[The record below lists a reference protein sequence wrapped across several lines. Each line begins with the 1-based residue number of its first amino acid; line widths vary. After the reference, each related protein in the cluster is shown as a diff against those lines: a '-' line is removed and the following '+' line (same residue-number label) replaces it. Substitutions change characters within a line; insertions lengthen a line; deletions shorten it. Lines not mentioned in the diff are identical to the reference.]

1 MTNQRAEQELTV
13 SETQPGPV
21 YYDHLLSGWVLSR
34 YADVFTALHDERLC
48 PVSSRTEDVPQ
59 QEEMNSQQQLRR
71 DTLAA
76 CSGRQIKSWQILFEG
91 LARQRI
97 TKLRAAIRA
106 DIIQDFAEPW
116 ALEAAVTVTGAER
129 KASAHLNVLAKT
141 ISTASAD
148 PSDQLIRQSAKAAGD
163 ELARRLQSSPIP
175 MSGPAFV
182 AISQT
187 LPSFLGNAWLAL
199 LRNPP
204 QLELLRA
211 EHGLM
216 SVAVEELL
224 RYAGLAHTL
233 FRRASATID
242 MGGVTIARGDR
253 VMLKLSS
260 ANRDGKQFENP
271 ERLDISRRAGPQLAL
286 GIGLHSCAGGLLIRT
301 LAGIATICFVESVA
315 GYDPTIRIEWKG
327 GSGFRSPKALP
338 VLLKSASQP
347 SLLENQRDS
356 LRSR

>member
-1 MTNQRAEQELTV
+1 MAAAYDNQPAESDRDFVEI
-13 SETQPGPV
+13 PRPAH
-21 YYDHLLSGWVLSR
+21 YDHLLDGWILSR
-34 YADVFTALHDERLC
+34 YADVSTALHEERLC
-48 PVSSRTEDVPQ
+48 PVSSRTEDIPR
-59 QEEMNSQQQLRR
+59 QEEIISQHELRR

-76 CSGRQIKSWQILFEG
+76 CSGKQIKTWQILFEG

-97 TKLRAAIRA
+97 TKLRAEIRA
-106 DIIQDFAEPW
+106 DIIGDFAEPW

-129 KASAHLNVLAKT
+129 KDSAHLNVLAKA

-148 PSDQLIRQSAKAAGD
+148 PFDQFIRQSAKAAGD

-199 LRNPP
+199 LDNPQ
-204 QLELLRA
+204 QLELLRR
-211 EHGLM
+211 EPGLM
-216 SVAVEELL
+216 PLAIEELL

-242 MGGVTIARGDR
+242 MAGVTIARGDR

-260 ANRDGKQFENP
+260 ANGDRAQFENP
-271 ERLDISRRAGPQLAL
+271 ERLNISRRNGPQLAL
-286 GIGLHSCAGGLLIRT
+286 GIGMHSCAGGLLIRT
-301 LAGIATICFVESVA
+301 LAGIATACFVENVA
-315 GYDPTIRIEWKG
+315 QRDPTIPIEWKG
-327 GSGFRSPKALP
+327 GAGFRAPKTLH
-338 VLLKSASQP
+338 VLLKNAG
-347 SLLENQRDS
+347 
-356 LRSR
+356 